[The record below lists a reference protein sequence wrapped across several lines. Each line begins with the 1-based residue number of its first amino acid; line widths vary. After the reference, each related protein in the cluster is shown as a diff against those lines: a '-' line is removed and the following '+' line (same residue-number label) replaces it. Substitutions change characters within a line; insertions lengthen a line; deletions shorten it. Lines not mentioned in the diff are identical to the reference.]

1 MANPRRQTSG
11 AKKEIRVIPV
21 PGHKHLHKIVFYPGG
36 EVPANWKNHTF
47 TDKREAQKE
56 IDRYLQK

>member
-1 MANPRRQTSG
+1 MANPRRRTSVG
-11 AKKEIRVIPV
+11 KDIRVVPV
-21 PGHKHLHKIVFYPGG
+21 PGHLHLHKIVFYPGG